1 MTEKEL
7 TDAGWVPKLCKIGTL
22 YFNDKDG
29 LFCSFINEDTIDV
42 RSYANDMVS
51 LGTAKTF
58 NDINSI
64 YKNLL
69 KAEIEFLKIKLNKL
83 TEEYNKL

>member
-1 MTEKEL
+1 MTKKEL
-7 TDAGWVPKLCKIGTL
+7 IDNGWEPKLCKVGEL

-29 LFCSFINEDTIDV
+29 LFCKFINEDTVDV

-51 LGTAKTF
+51 LGEAKTF
-58 NDINSI
+58 NDIRDIN
-64 YKNLL
+64 KKLL
-69 KAEIEFLKIKLNKL
+69 KAEIEFLKIKLSNL